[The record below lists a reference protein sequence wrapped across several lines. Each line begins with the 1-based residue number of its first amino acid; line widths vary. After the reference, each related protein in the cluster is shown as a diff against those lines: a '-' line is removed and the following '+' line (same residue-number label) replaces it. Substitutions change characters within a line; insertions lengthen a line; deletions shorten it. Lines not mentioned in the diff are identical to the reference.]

1 MTAGK
6 FERIAA
12 TKCSYIFETASDPV
26 ALLMV
31 RTYEKGNAG
40 CPMGTVT
47 LETPGKDS
55 DLLKNMENM
64 DLEDTLK
71 STIGKNFS
79 GGAAEG
85 MYGYPTIRRCLET
98 PPYLRSSGMASTN

>member
-1 MTAGK
+1 MTTGK
-6 FERIAA
+6 FERIVA
-12 TKCSYIFETASDPV
+12 TKSSYIFETVGDPL

-31 RTYEKGNAG
+31 RIYEKGNVG
-40 CPMGTVT
+40 CPMITVT

-55 DLLKNMENM
+55 DLVKNMENM

-79 GGAAEG
+79 GGATG
-85 MYGYPTIRRCLET
+85 LYPTIRRCLET
-98 PPYLRSSGMASTN
+98 SPYLRSSGMASTK